1 MLEVEQHALAFRQLL
16 AEHQAA
22 LAFGVIDR
30 KLDGEGVDA
39 RRADDLDG
47 ILCGR
52 LRRREQDE
60 KDIKAGEKSGGETQR
75 RRPGRRK
82 ASGARCYWDACG

>member
-22 LAFGVIDR
+22 FAFGVIDR

-39 RRADDLDG
+39 GGADDLER
-47 ILCGR
+47 ILSGG
-52 LRRREQDE
+52 LRRCEQGE
-60 KDIKAGEKSGGETQR
+60 KDDKSRRATR
-75 RRPGRRK
+75 RRRGTPTSKPMHGGPMR
-82 ASGARCYWDACG
+82 AVSAR

>member
-1 MLEVEQHALAFRQLL
+1 LRQLL

-22 LAFGVIDR
+22 FAFGVIDR

-39 RRADDLDG
+39 GGADDLDG

-52 LRRREQDE
+52 LRRRERDE
-60 KDIKAGEKSGGETQR
+60 KDIKGGEQSGGETRR
-75 RRPGRRK
+75 RRPGRCK
-82 ASGARCYWDACG
+82 AGQWDTCC